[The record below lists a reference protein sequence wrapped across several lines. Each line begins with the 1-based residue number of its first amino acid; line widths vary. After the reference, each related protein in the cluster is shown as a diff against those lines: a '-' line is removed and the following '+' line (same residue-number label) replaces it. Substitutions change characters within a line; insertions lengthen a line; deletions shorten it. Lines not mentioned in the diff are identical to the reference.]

1 MVFSSLIFL
10 YAFLPAC
17 LLFNL
22 AAGSTKTKNY
32 VLLAFSLFFYAWGE
46 PLWVILMILT
56 GIFIYWTGINIDRYR
71 GRQRSRFYLVLAIIG
86 ALSSLA
92 IFKYLGFAV
101 ENLNALTGLSLHVPK
116 FSLPIGI
123 SFYTFQTLTYA
134 IDLYRGETKVQKSAA
149 NFLLYEALFP
159 QLIAGPIVRYKDVA
173 DMINHRVMTYSGFS
187 RGISRFLIGLGKKV
201 LIANY
206 AGQLVEKTIG
216 SGLASLSGG
225 EAWIGIL
232 AYTIQIYFDFS
243 GYSDM
248 AIGLGRMFGF
258 EFLDNFNYP
267 YTATSI
273 TDFWRRW
280 HISLSTFFRD
290 YVYIPMGGNRQHQVR
305 NMLVVW
311 GLTGLWHGASW
322 NFILWG
328 LYYFL
333 LLFVEK
339 KYFGPVLKKLPS
351 FVGHAYTLLAVILG
365 WVFFYFTDFGQ
376 LTRMLLLMSG
386 FSGQPAWSIQTGL
399 LLQNNLLFFV
409 VAAVASTPLAARLVA
424 RLKTTG
430 QITTY
435 HPALSILTMAV
446 NVLLLFASTAA
457 LVGSTYNPFLY
468 FRF

>member
-1 MVFSSLIFL
+1 
-10 YAFLPAC
+10 
-17 LLFNL
+17 
-22 AAGSTKTKNY
+22 
-32 VLLAFSLFFYAWGE
+32 
-46 PLWVILMILT
+46 
-56 GIFIYWTGINIDRYR
+56 
-71 GRQRSRFYLVLAIIG
+71 
-86 ALSSLA
+86 
-92 IFKYLGFAV
+92 
-101 ENLNALTGLSLHVPK
+101 
-116 FSLPIGI
+116 
-123 SFYTFQTLTYA
+123 
-134 IDLYRGETKVQKSAA
+134 
-149 NFLLYEALFP
+149 
-159 QLIAGPIVRYKDVA
+159 
-173 DMINHRVMTYSGFS
+173 MINHRVMTYSGFS

-258 EFLDNFNYP
+258 EFMENFNYP
-267 YTATSI
+267 YTAASI

-333 LLFVEK
+333 LLFIEK

-351 FVGHAYTLLAVILG
+351 FVGNVYTLLAVVLG

-376 LTRMLLLMSG
+376 LTRMLLLMTG
-386 FSGQPAWSIQTGL
+386 FSGQPAWNIQTGL

-409 VAAVASTPLAARLVA
+409 VAAVASTPFAARLVT

-430 QITTY
+430 QLTAY
-435 HPALSILTMAV
+435 RPALSVLTMAV